1 MNNATNTAPALQCV
15 HQLSHPRLADL
26 FTNGSSKTS
35 NASPLVN
42 EGELDVGCVVGTL
55 SLKHGDSLAEKIE
68 TLGGGK
74 SKFALDHFK
83 LTRNPKFL
91 ELEEGLEFPYAL
103 WLDSTH
109 FVSCAITRGSLMD
122 YENADQTVSI
132 TILYSRFETVKTLC
146 TLNV

>member
-1 MNNATNTAPALQCV
+1 MNNATNTAPTLHCIHKQA
-15 HQLSHPRLADL
+15 HPRLADL

-42 EGELDVGCVVGTL
+42 ESELDEGHVVGIL

-74 SKFALDHFK
+74 SKFAQDHFK

-91 ELEEGLEFPYAL
+91 ELEQGLEFPYAL

-122 YENADQTVSI
+122 YEKADQTVSI
-132 TILYSRFETVKTLC
+132 TILYSRFETVKTIC

>member
-1 MNNATNTAPALQCV
+1 MNNTTNTAPALQCV

-26 FTNGSSKTS
+26 FTNGSTKTS

-42 EGELDVGCVVGTL
+42 EGELDAGSVVGTL
-55 SLKHGDSLAEKIE
+55 SLKHGNSLAEKIE

-74 SKFALDHFK
+74 SKFAQDHFK
-83 LTRNPKFL
+83 LPKFL
-91 ELEEGLEFPYAL
+91 ELEQGLEFPYAL

-122 YENADQTVSI
+122 YESADQTVSI